1 MSFGTNPE
9 IAYNIVK
16 RVREVSSHHLI
27 VKLTPNVTDIKVIP
41 KAVEEA
47 GADAISLVNT
57 YAAMAIDIESQR
69 PVLKR
74 KHGGLSGPAIKPLAL
89 KMVFDTYSAVDIP
102 ILGMGGI
109 TSGSDAIEFM
119 LAGARA
125 IAIGTYNFV
134 DPLAPVRIIKEIE
147 AYMDRKNIT
156 DVNALV
162 GLAHK

>member
-1 MSFGTNPE
+1 
-9 IAYNIVK
+9 
-16 RVREVSSHHLI
+16 
-27 VKLTPNVTDIKVIP
+27 
-41 KAVEEA
+41 
-47 GADAISLVNT
+47 
-57 YAAMAIDIESQR
+57 
-69 PVLKR
+69 
-74 KHGGLSGPAIKPLAL
+74 
-89 KMVFDTYSAVDIP
+89 
-102 ILGMGGI
+102 MGGI